1 MVEPI
6 CRVLDRPRAADRLV
20 NPLRRPQPSAL
31 AASFTALPQQPRK
44 TITCDRGEELSAA
57 LRVRH
62 VRLRTGTRVYL
73 ADPHCPWRRPTNENT
88 NGLLRQY
95 FPNGALPQGRRPVP
109 LERLRPH
116 GIDDQAVDRPG
127 WQPPAPDEPVLTGPG
142 FDVPAHPVEPC
153 LMRRSSRTCGT
164 RGLAFPL
171 IPRTADRCRPHG
183 PRAGADGVT
192 GTEAGTVVPAANTV
206 LIMTAPSLR
215 RSRPEQCSRP
225 LHRHGARAR
234 RSLVAKGV
242 RSTGT
247 GTREA
252 LDRGALTRPASPVK
266 RVGKGPVVGLRGGPR
281 PPRRHGAPQK
291 ACTDA
296 GREPLRLSLPRISP
310 RPCRAPVREGSGMT
324 RRRIGSPPALAG
336 TGLRT
341 LC

>member
-116 GIDDQAVDRPG
+116 GIDDQAIDRPG

-215 RSRPEQCSRP
+215 RSRPGQCS
-225 LHRHGARAR
+225 
-234 RSLVAKGV
+234 
-242 RSTGT
+242 
-247 GTREA
+247 
-252 LDRGALTRPASPVK
+252 
-266 RVGKGPVVGLRGGPR
+266 R

-291 ACTDA
+291 ACADA

>member
-1 MVEPI
+1 M
-6 CRVLDRPRAADRLV
+6 
-20 NPLRRPQPSAL
+20 
-31 AASFTALPQQPRK
+31 
-44 TITCDRGEELSAA
+44 
-57 LRVRH
+57 RH

-73 ADPHCPWRRPTNENT
+73 ADPRCPWRRPTNENT

-95 FPNGALPQGRRPVP
+95 FPKGADLSRWSTSVLTASTSRPSTDPAGNHRRQTNQFSQDRGLTFLLIQWSRAPCGVAAGPAGPGAWRSRSSPARRARRIAAGPMGPVQGR
-109 LERLRPH
+109 
-116 GIDDQAVDRPG
+116 
-127 WQPPAPDEPVLTGPG
+127 T
-142 FDVPAHPVEPC
+142 
-153 LMRRSSRTCGT
+153 
-164 RGLAFPL
+164 
-171 IPRTADRCRPHG
+171 
-183 PRAGADGVT
+183 VT

-225 LHRHGARAR
+225 LHRRGAQAR
-234 RSLVAKGV
+234 RSLVANGV

-291 ACTDA
+291 ACADA

-324 RRRIGSPPALAG
+324 RRRIGSPPALAR

>member
-1 MVEPI
+1 MRTPTGS
-6 CRVLDRPRAADRLV
+6 CASTSPTAHFPKGADLSRWSASVLTASTTRPSTDPAG
-20 NPLRRPQPSAL
+20 NHRRQTNQFS
-31 AASFTALPQQPRK
+31 Q
-44 TITCDRGEELSAA
+44 DRGLTFLLIQWSRASCGVAVGPAGPGAWRSRSSPARRIAA
-57 LRVRH
+57 GPMGPV
-62 VRLRTGTRVYL
+62 
-73 ADPHCPWRRPTNENT
+73 
-88 NGLLRQY
+88 
-95 FPNGALPQGRRPVP
+95 QGR
-109 LERLRPH
+109 
-116 GIDDQAVDRPG
+116 
-127 WQPPAPDEPVLTGPG
+127 
-142 FDVPAHPVEPC
+142 
-153 LMRRSSRTCGT
+153 
-164 RGLAFPL
+164 
-171 IPRTADRCRPHG
+171 TASLG
-183 PRAGADGVT
+183 PRRGRLSPRRT
-192 GTEAGTVVPAANTV
+192 PCS
-206 LIMTAPSLR
+206 SLR

-291 ACTDA
+291 ACADA

-324 RRRIGSPPALAG
+324 RRRIGSPPALAR